1 MRTLVLLYSE
11 INHSMPTITQLEY
24 IIAVDQTRHF
34 GEAAKQCFVTQP
46 TLSAQIK
53 KAEDVLGVLIF
64 DRQQQPVVPTQV
76 GRLLIE
82 QARLI
87 LREHRQ
93 LHQLVADTKETIGG
107 TLSIGIIPTIAPYL
121 LPLFVGKFVRQ
132 YPKVKLQVH
141 ELTTEQII
149 EQLRTDQLD
158 LGLLVTPLQEDDLL
172 EYPLYY
178 EEIQL
183 YVHPKHRF
191 AQTDSVAL
199 THLHHQDMWLLSQ
212 GHCFRHQVINL
223 CALRQEAQNKLP
235 FSYEG
240 GSLEALQRLV
250 DQEGG
255 FTLLPELAALHD
267 SCRVRPLE
275 PPVPLREVSLVHRSY
290 YAKHKLLEVLQ
301 AAIREALPPHM
312 LQNEQGQ
319 VVEWR

>member
-1 MRTLVLLYSE
+1 
-11 INHSMPTITQLEY
+11 MPTITQLEY
-24 IIAVDQTRHF
+24 IVAVDQTRHF

-53 KAEDVLGVLIF
+53 KAEDLLGVAIF
-64 DRQQQPVVPTQV
+64 DRQQQPIVPTKV
-76 GRLLIE
+76 GVHIIE

-87 LREHRQ
+87 LREHQ
-93 LHQLVADTKETIGG
+93 HLHQLVAETKEEAAGQ
-107 TLSIGIIPTIAPYL
+107 LSIGIIPTIAPYL
-121 LPLFVGKFVRQ
+121 LPLFVGDFVRR
-132 YPKVKLQVH
+132 YPKIKLYVH
-141 ELTTEQII
+141 EQPTEQII
-149 EQLRTDQLD
+149 HNLRTDQLD
-158 LGLLVTPLQEDDLL
+158 LGLLVTPLKEDDLV
-172 EYPLYY
+172 EHPLYY

-183 YVHPKHRF
+183 YVHPEHQF

-223 CALRQEAQNKLP
+223 CALQQEASDNRKLP

-250 DQEGG
+250 DREGG

-267 SCRVRPLE
+267 DRHVRPLE
-275 PPVPLREVSLVHRSY
+275 PPAPLREVSLVHRSY
-290 YAKHKLLEVLQ
+290 YAKQKLLSVLQ
-301 AAIREALPPHM
+301 AAIREVLPAHM
-312 LQNEQGQ
+312 LQAERGQ

>member
-1 MRTLVLLYSE
+1 
-11 INHSMPTITQLEY
+11 MPTITQLEY
-24 IIAVDQTRHF
+24 IIAVDKTRHF

-64 DRQQQPVVPTQV
+64 DRQQQPIMPTQV
-76 GRLLIE
+76 GQQIIE
-82 QARLI
+82 QACLV

-93 LHQLVADTKETIGG
+93 LHQLVAETKEETTGV
-107 TLSIGIIPTIAPYL
+107 LAIGIIPTIAPYL
-121 LPLFVGKFVRQ
+121 LPLFVGDFVRQ
-132 YPKVKLQVH
+132 YPKV
-141 ELTTEQII
+141 ELHVYEQTTEQII
-149 EQLRTDQLD
+149 KQLRTDQLD
-158 LGLLVTPLQEDDLL
+158 LGLLVTPLQEEDLI
-172 EYPLYY
+172 EHPLYY

-183 YVHPKHRF
+183 YVHPEHQF

-223 CALRQEAQNKLP
+223 CALQQEATDKSKLP

-250 DQEGG
+250 DREGG

-301 AAIREALPPHM
+301 AAIRAVLPTHM
-312 LQNEQGQ
+312 LQGEQGQ